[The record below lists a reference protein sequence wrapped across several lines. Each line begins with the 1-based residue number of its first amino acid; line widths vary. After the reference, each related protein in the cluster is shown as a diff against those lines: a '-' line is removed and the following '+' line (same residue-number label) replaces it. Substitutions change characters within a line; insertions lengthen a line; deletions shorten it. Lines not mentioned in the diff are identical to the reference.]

1 MSQATAASAVHSTM
15 EGKRTGRRPEASPR
29 SEHRFFVAMAIAAVV
44 AVLVGFFP
52 TYFQK
57 PIEHLGGLR
66 PSPALPTVL
75 LVHGALMTCFFAFYT
90 IQSALPAI
98 GCTGL
103 HKTLGWASVFFIPAI
118 LIVGFVACL
127 YSAKAGHRGIWPDAD
142 TAALVNWFDSVNFT
156 VLATAAIVLRGRPQP
171 HKRLMLVAM
180 INLLPAALA
189 RSPLI
194 LIGPA
199 AVAIS
204 VFSFLFAGPVFDL
217 VTRRRIH
224 PAYWWGVLFS
234 IALMPP
240 TRIAL
245 GRTETWHRFIDWAI
259 R

>member
-1 MSQATAASAVHSTM
+1 M